1 MRVLV
6 TGAGGF
12 VGRHMCRLLEE
23 AGDVVFPLSRST
35 PGPPLVNAHLVDI
48 RDGKALSEAV
58 MATQPDAIVHLAAAS
73 SVAHS
78 HNEAVGT
85 FEVNVTG
92 AVNLLVA
99 ARGVPGVRVLLVSSG
114 EVYGA
119 VPAGGAATEA
129 TPYAPMSPYASAKAA
144 AEIIGFQY
152 ARSYGLHVV
161 CARPFNHLGAGQSPA
176 FALPSFARQLAGAPH
191 GAGRVQLFVGNLDP
205 VRDFSHVHD
214 VVAAYRLL
222 LERGV
227 SGEAYNVCSGIG
239 RSVHSA
245 LDELTAIAGVE
256 VDAKIDPFKLRPV
269 DIPRMVG
276 SPAKLRALGW
286 APRLTI
292 QDALR
297 DVLEEARAAIAHLA
311 NRAPTPSGRASM

>member
-23 AGDVVFPLSRST
+23 AGDVVLPLSRSN
-35 PGPPLVNAHLVDI
+35 PGPPLVNADLVDI

-58 MATQPDAIVHLAAAS
+58 MAARPDAIVHLAAAS

-119 VPAGGAATEA
+119 VPSGEAAAEA

-161 CARPFNHLGAGQSPA
+161 CARPFNHLGAGQSPR
-176 FALPSFARQLAGAPH
+176 FAIPSFARQLARAPRR
-191 GAGRVQLFVGNLDP
+191 AGRVQLLVGNLDP
-205 VRDFSHVHD
+205 VRDFSHVQD

-222 LERGV
+222 LERGRP
-227 SGEAYNVCSGIG
+227 GEAYNVCSGTG
-239 RSVHSA
+239 RSVRSV
-245 LDELTAIAGVE
+245 LDELAEIAGIDVDVE
-256 VDAKIDPFKLRPV
+256 VDPFKLRPA
-269 DIPRMVG
+269 DIPWTVG
-276 SPAKLRALGW
+276 CPAKLRGLGW
-286 APRLTI
+286 VPRMTI
-292 QDALR
+292 RHALH
-297 DVLEEARAAIAHLA
+297 DVLEEARAAVG
-311 NRAPTPSGRASM
+311 TW